1 MLIQLSIS
9 LIICNANRIGLKTEH
24 HGTPLKLLRHSQLP
38 DRRLNF
44 GSVNVRS
51 LENKLDS
58 LCEMR
63 RDHLLDILFLVE
75 TWYDSDSTCFCR
87 QDADGQVIDKPRSRV
102 RDDTLSQNHGGIA
115 AISFTDGHLQPVD
128 LSVSPTTFELLC
140 VHVVSGTSSC
150 FVAVIH
156 RPGSVAVSTAFYREL
171 GDVLDCLATYNE
183 PVSVVGDLN
192 LRLNRLEDP
201 SSVQLVLVDVLADR
215 GLSNRVTT
223 PNAASLPLSRRPS
236 VAPA

>member
-1 MLIQLSIS
+1 
-9 LIICNANRIGLKTEH
+9 
-24 HGTPLKLLRHSQLP
+24 
-38 DRRLNF
+38 
-44 GSVNVRS
+44 
-51 LENKLDS
+51 
-58 LCEMR
+58 MR